1 MAEFST
7 APSSSIQ
14 IVESYGP
21 GGFRISGVRHEGAL
35 LVTPESTTT
44 IEAASIADLTILNL
58 APLIAPDANIELL
71 LLGCGRAMQMPAVQL
86 RNDLRANGIAL
97 EPMNTGAACRTYNVL
112 VGENRRVAAVL
123 LPI

>member
-1 MAEFST
+1 MADFST

-35 LVTPESTTT
+35 LVTPEATTT
-44 IEAASIADLTILNL
+44 IEAVSVADLTISNL
-58 APLIAPDANIELL
+58 ALLIAPNANIELL
-71 LLGCGRAMQMPAVQL
+71 LLGGGSAMQIPAVQL
-86 RNDLRANGIAL
+86 RDDLRSNGIAL
-97 EPMNTGAACRTYNVL
+97 EPMDTGAACRTYNVL